1 MKKPDIDIDLAD
13 RNQVLALIPHVA
25 AAQLVDQRVR
35 KHNSGVY
42 VTPIPYD
49 PVNDCAAIDYQ
60 QAEQRGYFKLDLL
73 NMTVYQSVRDYDHY
87 QELLDQTPP
96 WHRLQE
102 PEFVQQIVHINNH
115 YDLLN
120 RMPEPVDTVAR
131 MAMFLALIRP
141 GKRHLVGKTWREISD
156 SIWDTTQEGYT
167 FKKSHA
173 VSYAVLVTLHMNL
186 VNSSN

>member
-13 RNQVLALIPHVA
+13 RDQVLALIKHTA
-25 AAQLVDQRVR
+25 ARQANDQKHR

-42 VTPIPYD
+42 VTHIPYD
-49 PVNDCAAIDYQ
+49 PVNNCAAIDYRE
-60 QAEQRGYFKLDLL
+60 AEERGYFKLDLL
-73 NMTVYQSVRDYDHY
+73 NMSVYQGIRDYTHY

-102 PEFVQQIVHINNH
+102 PDFVQRIVHINNH
-115 YDLLN
+115 YDLL
-120 RMPEPVDTVAR
+120 RSLPEPVNSIPR

-141 GKRHLVGKTWREISD
+141 GKRHLVGKTWQAISE
-156 SIWDTTQEGYT
+156 SIWESTEEGYS

-186 VNSSN
+186 VNTSN